1 MDTGSRRSKD
11 GQVARSFLKINDS
24 AWLFAD
30 SLRTPMQ
37 VGMLATFTV
46 PKDQPNF
53 VADLVERWRSVR
65 QFSAPFNYQL
75 KMLPVPGWVTLD
87 DDEID
92 LDYHLRHSAL
102 PSPGSQREL
111 GVLVSRLHSIKL
123 DRRYPLWEFHVIEGL
138 EEDKFALYSK
148 AHHSQVDGVGGIRLL
163 KRMLSADPER
173 RDMLPPWAV
182 GQDGPDQSSLPPKQP
197 RKEASVSV
205 TSNSGPA
212 SAVKRVVGG
221 LRDGLGDTGEV
232 LGSLAKTYA
241 ESATGISDPG
251 RAVPFQAPK
260 TIFNGRIHTP
270 RRFATQQYTIE
281 RMQAVGE
288 RTDGS
293 LNDVFL
299 AVVGGALRRYLTDQG
314 QLPDEPLVANVP
326 VSVRPEGAA
335 KAGNSIT
342 FLYAT
347 LGTDIEDPIERIR
360 AIRDS
365 TRMGKRRLPSVGGA
379 AMDAYT
385 AALMLPFLS
394 LAILGVGD
402 RGTPFANIVVSNV
415 PGMQEQRYLDGAELE
430 EIYPVSLLFNG
441 QALNITAV
449 SYGGLFNIGFT
460 GCRDSVPSLQRIA
473 VYAGE
478 ELAKIEEALDERKKR
493 RGRAS

>member
-1 MDTGSRRSKD
+1 M
-11 GQVARSFLKINDS
+11 ARSFLKINDS
-24 AWLFAD
+24 AWIFAD

-37 VGMLATFTV
+37 VGMLATFEV
-46 PKDQPNF
+46 PKDRPQF
-53 VADLVERWRSVR
+53 VADLVERWRGVHE
-65 QFSAPFNYQL
+65 FSAPFNWQL
-75 KMLPVPGWVTLD
+75 KMLPVPGWTTLE

-102 PSPGSQREL
+102 PHPGSQREL

-123 DRRYPLWEFHVIEGL
+123 DRRYPLWEVHVIEGL
-138 EEDKFALYSK
+138 EENKFALYSK

-173 RDMLPPWAV
+173 REMLPPWAV
-182 GQDGPDQSSLPPKQP
+182 GMHGPDQSSLPAKPS
-197 RKEASVSV
+197 RREAAVAV
-205 TSNSGPA
+205 ATTNSGPA

-232 LGSLAKTYA
+232 LGSLAKTYT

-251 RAVPFQAPK
+251 RAVPFQAPR

-270 RRFATQQYTIE
+270 RRFATQQYSID

-293 LNDVFL
+293 INDVFL
-299 AVVGGALRRYLTDQG
+299 AVVGGALRRYLIEQG
-314 QLPDEPLVANVP
+314 ELPDEPLVANVP

-385 AALMLPFLS
+385 AVLMAPFLGQ
-394 LAILGVGD
+394 AILGFGG
-402 RGTPFANIVVSNV
+402 RGTPAANVVVSNV
-415 PGMQEQRYLDGAELE
+415 PGMEEARYFDGARLQ

-449 SYGGLFNIGFT
+449 SYDGLFNIGFT
-460 GCRDSVPSLQRIA
+460 GCRDSIPSLQRIA

-478 ELAKIEEALDERKKR
+478 ELAALESALDARKKR